1 MRMLT
6 YQPGKLLKEVPLTQT
21 LMIKIGK
28 FIGEMDRVLK
38 VSLTDTVPDRYTEY
52 NCFNLCRLLYKNVVP
67 TGDCSSYRCH
77 CF

>member
-6 YQPGKLLKEVPLTQT
+6 YQPGKLLKEVPLTQP
-21 LMIKIGK
+21 LMIKVGK

-52 NCFNLCRLLYKNVVP
+52 
-67 TGDCSSYRCH
+67 SYYN
-77 CF
+77 